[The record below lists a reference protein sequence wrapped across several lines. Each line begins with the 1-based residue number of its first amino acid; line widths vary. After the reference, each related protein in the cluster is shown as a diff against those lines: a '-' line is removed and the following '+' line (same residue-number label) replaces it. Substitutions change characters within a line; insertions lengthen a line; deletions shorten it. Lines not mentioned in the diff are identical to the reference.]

1 MKQQRCIV
9 GGLLILLAFAALIA
23 AFTLPTASIMGVVNG
38 GSVYYCI
45 ANLEAYAENKELFTA
60 IILFVA
66 AAALLLFCCVVGVLN
81 ICKGEASRGVFFS
94 RIMALLALI
103 CTIVSTV
110 LFAVNANKLV
120 DAGTIVP
127 MVAAFVAFVG
137 TSILPSVNKN

>member
-45 ANLEAYAENKELFTA
+45 ANLETYAENKELFTA

-66 AAALLLFCCVVGVLN
+66 AAALLLFCCVAGILN
-81 ICKGEASRGVFFS
+81 MCKGEASRGVFFS

-103 CTIVSTV
+103 CTIISAV
-110 LFAVNANKLV
+110 LFAVNANNLV
-120 DAGTIVP
+120 DAGSIVP
-127 MVAAFVAFVG
+127 VVAAFVAFAG
-137 TSILPSVNKN
+137 TLVLPSVNKN